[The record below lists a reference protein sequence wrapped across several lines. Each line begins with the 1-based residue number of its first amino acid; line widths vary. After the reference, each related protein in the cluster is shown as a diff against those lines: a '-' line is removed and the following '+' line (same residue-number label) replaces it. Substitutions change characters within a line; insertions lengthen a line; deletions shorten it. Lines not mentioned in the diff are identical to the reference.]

1 MRGVIFAKTIYIVNV
16 QMTGCNGD
24 IIRRIDMAYF
34 DESKAFEVADD
45 MWDHRPKN
53 DPNYLTWVNGPIL
66 LDED

>member
-1 MRGVIFAKTIYIVNV
+1 MKTIYIVNV

-24 IIRRIDMAYF
+24 IIRCIDMAYF
-34 DESKAFEVADD
+34 DESKAFEVADA

-66 LDED
+66 LDAD

>member
-1 MRGVIFAKTIYIVNV
+1 MKTIYIVNV

-24 IIRRIDMAYF
+24 IIRCIDMAYF
-34 DESKAFEVADD
+34 DESKALEVADT

>member
-1 MRGVIFAKTIYIVNV
+1 MKTIYIVNV

-24 IIRRIDMAYF
+24 IIRCIDMAYF
-34 DESKAFEVADD
+34 DESKAFEAADA

>member
-1 MRGVIFAKTIYIVNV
+1 MKTIYIVNV
-16 QMTGCNGD
+16 QLTGYNGD
-24 IIRRIDMAYF
+24 IINCIDKAYF
-34 DESKAFEVADD
+34 DENKAFEAAND